1 MRALW
6 LIVAHAC
13 DACVAE
19 SQDLASPAADL
30 RATTGCAAAR
40 CPCCMRACMRRV
52 RRSAAVQHALL
63 ACLCVLCVGAVY
75 VCCGKD
81 ACIHF
86 SSERTRWI
94 VRSVD
99 REKLRDKI
107 GVGDTVVNVQGASAH
122 VVFAALHST

>member
-1 MRALW
+1 
-6 LIVAHAC
+6 
-13 DACVAE
+13 
-19 SQDLASPAADL
+19 
-30 RATTGCAAAR
+30 
-40 CPCCMRACMRRV
+40 MRRV